1 MKIDSIQRNPY
12 HGRGSREVP
21 AYTTLEA
28 ARYLRIPER
37 TLFGWAF
44 GYTYRTSSKERRRM
58 SPLIEVT
65 NPQQHQLSFVNLAE
79 LHVLDALRR
88 VHRIHMPKIR
98 RTVLYLGR
106 EFDTDHPLI
115 HSDMWTDGVNVF
127 VEHYGHLVN
136 ASKEGQ
142 LAMRQLL
149 DAHLHRIDRDL
160 NGV

>member
-1 MKIDSIQRNPY
+1 
-12 HGRGSREVP
+12 
-21 AYTTLEA
+21 
-28 ARYLRIPER
+28 
-37 TLFGWAF
+37 
-44 GYTYRTSSKERRRM
+44 
-58 SPLIEVT
+58 
-65 NPQQHQLSFVNLAE
+65 
-79 LHVLDALRR
+79 
-88 VHRIHMPKIR
+88 MPKIR

-160 NGV
+160 NGVAVRLFPFTRKRGVVPTELVQEPRIISIDPEVA